1 MRVAYHEEASK
12 SFDPVLVGPVR
23 DYAERLVR
31 SLGYNDAICTAM
43 EFQMFNVAEELRFMQ
58 DDYKGYE

>member
-1 MRVAYHEEASK
+1 MRVSYYEEPTTYDHIHAA
-12 SFDPVLVGPVR
+12 PVR

-58 DDYKGYE
+58 DDFKGYA

>member
-1 MRVAYHEEASK
+1 MLNIESEMNLLSQQNQTQ
-12 SFDPVLVGPVR
+12 VR
-23 DYAERLVR
+23 SYAEQLVL

-58 DDYKGYE
+58 DEFRNVT